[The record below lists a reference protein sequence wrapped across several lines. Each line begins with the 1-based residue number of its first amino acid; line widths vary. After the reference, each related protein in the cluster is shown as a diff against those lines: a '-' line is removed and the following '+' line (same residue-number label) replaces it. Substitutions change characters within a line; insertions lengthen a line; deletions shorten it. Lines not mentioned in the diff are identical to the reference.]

1 MTETQRERDPV
12 TAPAEALRRPR
23 ARRVLVSHQGR
34 GTALAPFTEVHGRLR
49 RVLEWTQDALVA
61 ALVLV
66 LFTVM
71 LRSLWTLA
79 SHAMEPEVEVRAV
92 LAELLYMMI
101 LVEFLR
107 LLVIYLREH
116 HVAVDVM
123 VETSIVAALR
133 EVILHGITEMPP
145 AVLMAVTA
153 FLLALATLLRFGDL
167 RPRDWGRSLDLRPG
181 KGSERKGQPAE

>member
-1 MTETQRERDPV
+1 
-12 TAPAEALRRPR
+12 
-23 ARRVLVSHQGR
+23 
-34 GTALAPFTEVHGRLR
+34 
-49 RVLEWTQDALVA
+49 
-61 ALVLV
+61 
-66 LFTVM
+66 M
-71 LRSLWTLA
+71 LRSLATLA
-79 SHAMEPEVEVRAV
+79 SHAMEPAVEVRAV

-145 AVLMAVTA
+145 TVLLAVTA

-167 RPRDWGRSLDLRPG
+167 RPRQWPDGDGPARRARSEAAS
-181 KGSERKGQPAE
+181 K